1 MRDAV
6 GHTLQPEQ
14 IWQWDMG
21 SAMVMHAPWHPA
33 KYHGAAE
40 PWQPRWCHGDACTV
54 ACTVPCAYS
63 CRGSVDVPWHN
74 YAMVHSN
81 VAMGHHKYTHGTDC
95 AVAHNDPWCYNSVP
109 WYTSWTPWHKCTCG
123 TKHATVQHCAVAQCV
138 PWCIFCTVGQIWCAI
153 AACGTKNV
161 PWYTRGGATVQ
172 TACATA
178 QGANV

>member
-33 KYHGAAE
+33 KCHGAAE

-81 VAMGHHKYTHGTDC
+81 VAMGHHKYTHGT
-95 AVAHNDPWCYNSVP
+95 SVP
-109 WYTSWTPWHKCTCG
+109 WHIMTHGVIIVFHGTQVGRRGTS
-123 TKHATVQHCAVAQCV
+123 VLVAQSMPRYNIVLWHNVYRGAFFV
-138 PWCIFCTVGQIWCAI
+138 PWVKYG
-153 AACGTKNV
+153 V
-161 PWYTRGGATVQ
+161 L
-172 TACATA
+172 
-178 QGANV
+178 